1 MPQQLTPETRERY
14 IRALAMRDNGATF
27 REIAEVCGYA
37 DPATARYAWIGG
49 LRLAGRHVEIPTRT
63 PRRIGVTLNNG
74 RTTRVLTVDTLES
87 WSTTSTLTFGIEI
100 ECVGLYPRR
109 AAEALRNA
117 GITCVD
123 AGYTHQRM
131 TDWKVVTDGSL
142 SGRNGSCEVV
152 SPVLRGS
159 DGLAEVRTV
168 MKVLREAGAHVNE
181 SCGMHVHVGVDH
193 LTRKQQAN
201 IIRAYHGFQWAM
213 TAWVRE
219 RRINNSWAKF
229 RSYEDAKFLA
239 DRWESHGPSVAL
251 NGQCRYHALNVAS
264 FARHG
269 TFEFRAHHGS
279 LNGTNAAAWVALQLA
294 FIEKVCAM
302 VQAHET
308 RCALLATD
316 EQRDAAEAS
325 FREEMLWAGDTQH
338 YTGAWHYGMNCNVRR
353 TDIYGAEIAHVQD
366 NTRDSARIAALG
378 LVTLLNAGGFL
389 ADDVSN
395 YLRNRACNIPSNRSR
410 NA

>member
-14 IRALAMRDNGATF
+14 TRALAMRDNGATF
-27 REIAEVCGYA
+27 REIAQVCGYA

-168 MKVLREAGAHVNE
+168 MKVLREAGAHVNQ

-213 TAWVRE
+213 TAWIRE

-229 RSYEDAKFLA
+229 RSYEDSKSLA
-239 DRWESHGPSVAL
+239 DHWEQYGPSTAQRE
-251 NGQCRYHALNVAS
+251 NRYYALNVAS

-279 LNGTNAAAWVALQLA
+279 LNGTSAAAWVALQLA

-302 VQAHET
+302 VSDHEA
-308 RCALLATD
+308 RLALLATP
-316 EQRDAAEAS
+316 EQRLAAETA
-325 FREEMLWAGDTQH
+325 FREEMLWAGDTQF
-338 YTGAWHYGMNCNVRR
+338 YTGAWHYGMNDMRR
-353 TDIYGAEIAHVQD
+353 TDIGGAVIEHVEN
-366 NTRDSARIAALG
+366 NTRESARHAAHG
-378 LVTLLNAGGFL
+378 LVSLLFAGAFL
-389 ADDVSN
+389 AADVSS